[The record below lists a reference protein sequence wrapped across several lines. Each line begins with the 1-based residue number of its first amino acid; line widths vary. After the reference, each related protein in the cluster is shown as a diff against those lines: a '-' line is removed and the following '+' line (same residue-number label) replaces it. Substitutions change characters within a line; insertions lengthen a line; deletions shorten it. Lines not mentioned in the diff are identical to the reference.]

1 MKKNRIGNYRAVAE
15 KSFNNMEE
23 FNGFAQARV
32 LDPNDRTLTITVA
45 NSNTGT
51 TATARIFGATKD
63 LTDANLPAGIT
74 VTVAESSHLQVK
86 TELLTNP
93 FRIAGLKY
101 TVTTASQF
109 SNPLFLYEESS
120 TGGLIRR
127 IWQPLNYRSAMN
139 QLTTQIDAPTF
150 ELLVGAKTYIELVMR
165 ASESVTFTFSMS
177 EKAQM
182 QNVLQAESVVERSPI
197 PAPTGVATFDAMKV
211 YQQAGNRRFL

>member
-1 MKKNRIGNYRAVAE
+1 MKTRLSSYRSVAE
-15 KSFNNMEE
+15 QNFNNMSE
-23 FNGFAQARV
+23 FNGFAGAKV

-51 TATARIFGATKD
+51 TATATIFGSTKD
-63 LTDANLPAGIT
+63 LTDASLPAGVT

-93 FRIAGLKY
+93 FRIQGMKY
-101 TVTTASQF
+101 TVTTVGQF
-109 SNPLFLYEESS
+109 SKPLFLYEESS

-150 ELLVGAKTYIELVMR
+150 ELLVSGKTYIQFVLL
-165 ASESVTFTFSMS
+165 ASESVTFTFSLS
-177 EKAQM
+177 EKSEM
-182 QNVLQAESVVERSPI
+182 KNVLQGESVIERSPVS
-197 PAPTGVATFDAMKV
+197 APTGVATYDAMKMNSALGTKR
-211 YQQAGNRRFL
+211 YL